1 MKKMLSYNE
10 RIELE
15 LHSIENHKSKI
26 LIVDDNPKNLQYA
39 AKVLIEAGYDV
50 SVAQNGTNAL
60 SYVQRSSPP
69 DLILLDV
76 MMPGMSGFEVCEKL
90 KSSSSTSGIPIIF
103 LTAKTETEDI
113 VKGFELGGVDYISKP
128 FQPKEILVRIKTHID
143 LVTVKRQL
151 EVKNRLLD
159 NFNKN
164 LIEQVQLRTNELIST
179 KNDVE
184 SYRKIKSEFLAQM
197 SHEIRTPINVIINY
211 LNLIQM
217 DKSEE
222 EGENELYT
230 AINSASK
237 RLIRT
242 VEMILTMAE
251 LQQQT
256 FKIEK
261 SNILL
266 YNDILDPLMEQYRL
280 AAENKSLNFI
290 IENNAFIQNVLVDK
304 DSMFQVFDNI
314 LDNAIKFTKNGKIT
328 ISIFNDSE
336 STITVTIEDSGIG
349 ISDEYKENLFTP
361 FTQEHE
367 GYSRKFEGNGLGLSV
382 SKGLCQL
389 NNTELLIESTKN
401 IGTKVIIRLPIE
413 L

>member
-1 MKKMLSYNE
+1 MLSYNE

-15 LHSIENHKSKI
+15 LKSIENHKSKI
-26 LIVDDNPKNLQYA
+26 LIIDDNPKNLQYA
-39 AKVLIEAGYDV
+39 AKILIEAGYEV
-50 SVAQNGTNAL
+50 SVAQNGINAL

-90 KSSSSTSGIPIIF
+90 KSSASTSGIPIIF
-103 LTAKTETEDI
+103 LTAKSETEDI

-128 FQPKEILVRIKTHID
+128 FQPKEILVRIRTHID

-151 EVKNRLLD
+151 EIKNRLLD
-159 NFNKN
+159 SFNKN
-164 LIEQVQLRTNELIST
+164 LVEQVQLRTNELIST

-222 EGENELYT
+222 EEENELYS

-242 VEMILTMAE
+242 VEMILTMSE

-266 YNDILDPLMEQYRL
+266 YNDILAPLLEQYRL
-280 AAENKSLNFI
+280 EAENKSLVFSVD
-290 IENNAFIQNVLVDK
+290 NNAFIQNALIDK

-314 LDNAIKFTKNGKIT
+314 LDNAIKFTKNGKIK

-349 ISDEYKENLFTP
+349 ISEEYKTNLFTP
-361 FTQEHE
+361 FTQEYE

-382 SKGLCQL
+382 SKGLCKL
-389 NNTELLIESTKN
+389 NNAELLIESTKN
-401 IGTKVIIRLPIE
+401 IGTKVIVRLPLE

>member
-1 MKKMLSYNE
+1 MLSYNE

-90 KSSSSTSGIPIIF
+90 KSSLSTSGIPIIF

-280 AAENKSLNFI
+280 AAQNKSLNFI

-389 NNTELLIESTKN
+389 NNAELLIESTKN